1 MRARILLLAL
11 SGLVAAGLL
20 VAGLA
25 MAKPG
30 KAPPSLRGPE
40 ATSQAGA
47 AQPATSS
54 KPLPPLPIAAAY
66 SPMPPPTQADI
77 DQCRLACSHTYYFC
91 SAGSDTDDCAPSWTS
106 CRAKC
111 QAPPDRQTVTQPLPG
126 VR

>member
-11 SGLVAAGLL
+11 TGLL
-20 VAGLA
+20 AASLA

-30 KAPPSLRGPE
+30 KAPPPLRGPE
-40 ATSQAGA
+40 ATSPTA
-47 AQPATSS
+47 AAPPATSAQ
-54 KPLPPLPIAAAY
+54 PLPPLPIAAAY
-66 SPMPPPTQADI
+66 SPIPPPTQADI
-77 DQCRLACSHTYYFC
+77 DQCRMACSHTYYFC

-111 QAPPDRQTVTQPLPG
+111 EAPRDGQTGTQPLPG

>member
-11 SGLVAAGLL
+11 TGLL
-20 VAGLA
+20 AAGLA

-30 KAPPSLRGPE
+30 KAPPPSSAPS
-40 ATSQAGA
+40 ATSPA
-47 AQPATSS
+47 AATLSPPS
-54 KPLPPLPIAAAY
+54 PRPLPPLPVAAAY

-77 DQCRLACSHTYYFC
+77 DQCRQACSHTYYFC
-91 SAGSDTDDCAPSWTS
+91 SAGSDTDDCAPTWTS

-111 QAPPDRQTVTQPLPG
+111 QAPPDSQMVTPPLPG

>member
-11 SGLVAAGLL
+11 TGLL
-20 VAGLA
+20 AAGLA

-30 KAPPSLRGPE
+30 KAPPPLRGPE
-40 ATSQAGA
+40 TAAAASGA
-47 AQPATSS
+47 PPNA
-54 KPLPPLPIAAAY
+54 LPPLPVAAAY
-66 SPMPPPTQADI
+66 SPIPPPTATEI

-111 QAPPDRQTVTQPLPG
+111 LAPNSQTGTQPLPG
-126 VR
+126 AR